1 MKKLKV
7 RKLYASP
14 SMGRSNVIQ
23 AMDGKF
29 YWFSEGHHW
38 EFRESDLHPLPGFRP
53 VGRNGEEAPKYMY
66 FAYGLEKCTDGLG
79 DMEYADA
86 VQLAARQPDL
96 DQFMSGL
103 NSPRWKK
110 IMGQNPKVVKAA
122 LRNIHRTVNMSVR
135 DMVQISG
142 LTQADFA
149 RHFLIPIRTLENWV
163 NGRAECPLYTKMLM
177 AQDLDILSRE
187 AQPDDREE

>member
-1 MKKLKV
+1 
-7 RKLYASP
+7 
-14 SMGRSNVIQ
+14 
-23 AMDGKF
+23 
-29 YWFSEGHHW
+29 
-38 EFRESDLHPLPGFRP
+38 
-53 VGRNGEEAPKYMY
+53 
-66 FAYGLEKCTDGLG
+66 
-79 DMEYADA
+79 
-86 VQLAARQPDL
+86 
-96 DQFMSGL
+96 
-103 NSPRWKK
+103 
-110 IMGQNPKVVKAA
+110 MGQNPKVVKAA